1 MPNQPRIC
9 VVGSCMIDLISR
21 VPRLPALGETLVGHS
36 FHLGYGGKG
45 ANQATAAAKLGAR
58 VSMVARVGHDVF
70 GQGTLD
76 NFRSLGIGTTHVLQ
90 DADRFSGVAP
100 IFVDDRAENVI
111 VIVPGANYG
120 LTPEDVRAAREEIAS
135 ADVLCCQLEIPVEST
150 LEAFRVARSA
160 GVTTILN
167 PAPAAPLPD
176 ELLGLTDIC
185 VPNEVELEMLTG
197 YSAGSLEEAAHAAET
212 LLARGPG
219 HVIVTLGSRGSL
231 VVTSG
236 STQHVPAVP
245 VHAVDPTGAGDEF
258 IGALAVFLAEGAS
271 MADATMA
278 AAAAAAI
285 SVTRIGTQ
293 VSFPDRQEV
302 ERLLAAR
309 SPV

>member
-150 LEAFRVARSA
+150 LEAFRVA
-160 GVTTILN
+160 
-167 PAPAAPLPD
+167 
-176 ELLGLTDIC
+176 
-185 VPNEVELEMLTG
+185 
-197 YSAGSLEEAAHAAET
+197 
-212 LLARGPG
+212 
-219 HVIVTLGSRGSL
+219 SRGSR
-231 VVTSG
+231 
-236 STQHVPAVP
+236 A
-245 VHAVDPTGAGDEF
+245 
-258 IGALAVFLAEGAS
+258 
-271 MADATMA
+271 
-278 AAAAAAI
+278 
-285 SVTRIGTQ
+285 
-293 VSFPDRQEV
+293 
-302 ERLLAAR
+302 
-309 SPV
+309 

>member
-197 YSAGSLEEAAHAAET
+197 YSAGSLEEAGHAAET

-245 VHAVDPTGAGDEF
+245 VDAVDPTGAGDEF

>member
-245 VHAVDPTGAGDEF
+245 VDAVDPTGAGDEF

>member
-76 NFRSLGIGTTHVLQ
+76 NFRSLGIGTRHVLQ

-245 VHAVDPTGAGDEF
+245 VDAVDPTGAGDEF

>member
-76 NFRSLGIGTTHVLQ
+76 NFRSLGIATTHVLQ

-120 LTPEDVRAAREEIAS
+120 LTPVDVRAAREDIAS

-167 PAPAAPLPD
+167 PAPAASLPD

-197 YSAGSLEEAAHAAET
+197 YSAGSLEEAGRAAET
-212 LLARGPG
+212 LLARGPR

-231 VVTSG
+231 VVTAG

-309 SPV
+309 SPA

>member
-1 MPNQPRIC
+1 MASQARIC

-245 VHAVDPTGAGDEF
+245 VDAVDPTGAGDEF